1 MAGTFIAKSG
11 LQEGYV
17 MSKRIVLALAL
28 WFCVG
33 EGLTRAEGGSIARI
47 GESGEYLELEHQS
60 SGQVVKDYLPLYRT
74 GAVRYFSV
82 GVGIE
87 ERQAVYPPFSLKLVF
102 TAGGKPYLAGVDVTI
117 QPAKGAAAITI
128 SREQVEGPW
137 LFVDLPTGTYDISA
151 TYGEYNQ
158 ALKGI
163 KVVGGKQKTVH
174 LRWAEDIGPTVDVPN
189 Q

>member
-1 MAGTFIAKSG
+1 MAKPGLTSNSEVCADAMAGTFIAKSG
-11 LQEGYV
+11 LQEGYI

-33 EGLTRAEGGSIARI
+33 EGLPRAEGGSIARI
-47 GESGEYLELEHQS
+47 GESGEFLELEHQS

-102 TAGGKPYLAGVDVTI
+102 TAGGKPYLAGVGVTI
-117 QPAKGAAAITI
+117 QPAKEQRRSPSHGSRWRGPGCLSI
-128 SREQVEGPW
+128 SLLERMTFRPHMAS
-137 LFVDLPTGTYDISA
+137 TT
-151 TYGEYNQ
+151 
-158 ALKGI
+158 
-163 KVVGGKQKTVH
+163 
-174 LRWAEDIGPTVDVPN
+174 RR
-189 Q
+189 